1 MKQKILIACLFAV
14 ICLCSIIPALS
25 EDSDVVHEQ
34 EFILTI
40 NIILED
46 IGGVYPIDEHPELVP
61 SIYSVHSLPNQRGA
75 RLMLRLH
82 LCGQEGHIVYDY
94 NVTYTDFALPSV
106 ISLLNYNE
114 NREISLST
122 SDLSDESVL
131 LDAAIECLRSTL
143 VELNSNDETVEF
155 ELYNHFVLDDGIQMV
170 FQAPFTNSL
179 FKKDQFLSACWNKEY
194 NIITGWYI
202 LYEPPVD
209 YSTSNSVE

>member
-1 MKQKILIACLFAV
+1 MKQKTFIACLTVV
-14 ICLCSIIPALS
+14 ILLCSIIPALS
-25 EDSDVVHEQ
+25 EDSGIVREQ
-34 EFILTI
+34 EFILTTKT
-40 NIILED
+40 ILED
-46 IGGVYPIDEHPELVP
+46 IGGVYPVEEHPELVP

-82 LCGQEGHIVYDY
+82 LCDQDGHMVHDY

-122 SDLSDESVL
+122 SNLSDESAL
-131 LDAAIECLRSTL
+131 LDAAMECLRSTL
-143 VELNSNDETVEF
+143 AALNNSGETLEF

-179 FKKDQFLSACWNKEY
+179 FKENQFLSACWNKEY

-202 LYEPPVD
+202 LYEPPID
-209 YSTSNSVE
+209 YNVSNSAE